1 MKKAGCKPSETLVK
15 DRCIPTKVL
24 LAVKYLTF
32 KQLDDE
38 KEGKKTKDPIWNH
51 IASPDSSDESTTKH
65 QKLNWGRGIDSGI
78 FPYVYAFSQID
89 GDIFP
94 VNSCQGHKG
103 SKWALPFI
111 TLVVTD
117 NAKRKKLKQI
127 AKKYVDVI
135 DDKEGLVTYKYKNKN
150 YKIPILT
157 LLCEKRNKK
166 KSFYKII
173 NEMKK

>member
-15 DRCIPTKVL
+15 DRCIPTGVL
-24 LAVKYLTF
+24 NVIKYLTY
-32 KQLDDE
+32 KQLDEE
-38 KEGKKTKDPIWNH
+38 KKGKKTKDPIWNH
-51 IASPDSSDESTTKH
+51 ITSPDSSDEATTKN
-65 QKLNWGRGIDSGI
+65 QKANWGRGIDTGI
-78 FPYVYAFSQID
+78 FPYVYAFSKID
-89 GDIFP
+89 SDILP

-117 NAKRKKLKQI
+117 NTKRKKLKKI

-135 DDKEGLVTYKYKNKN
+135 DDKGGLVTYKYKKKD

-157 LLCEKRNKK
+157 LLCDTRNNKK
-166 KSFYKII
+166 IFYKII
-173 NEMKK
+173 NELKK